1 MSAASSSSSLLQIR
15 NNRLFP
21 ARSLRRD
28 STSVSQL
35 AVASGVSRRGS
46 CSVKN
51 PFMGTRIKR
60 SGSET
65 LQLWRSDGPGRSP
78 KLRTVVKS
86 SFSGVPEKPMG
97 LYDPSFDKDS
107 CGVGFVAEL
116 SGETSRKTVTDSLE
130 MLIRMTHRGA
140 CGCESNTGD
149 GAGILV
155 GMPHE
160 FYAQAAKD
168 LGFVLP
174 PAGKYAVGM
183 FFLPTAESR
192 RDESKSVFTK
202 VAESLGHSV
211 IGWRSVPTDNSGLGK
226 SALQT
231 EPIIE
236 QVFLTPTTK
245 SQVDLEQ
252 QMYILRRLSMVAI
265 RAALNLEHGAMKD
278 FYICS
283 LSSRTVVYKGQL
295 KPDQLKEYYYADLGS
310 ERFTSYMALVN
321 KYSIHNLFILLLT
334 PCSTNSM
341 GTKRGVTKEMRG

>member
-1 MSAASSSSSLLQIR
+1 MSAASSSSLLQIR

-35 AVASGVSRRGS
+35 CLASGVSRRTGR

-51 PFMGTRIKR
+51 PEKPFVGTRIRR
-60 SGSET
+60 SGSDT

-78 KLRTVVKS
+78 KLRTVVRS
-86 SFSGVPEKPMG
+86 SFSGVPEKPLG

-160 FYAQAAKD
+160 FYAEAAKD

-211 IGWRSVPTDNSGLGK
+211 IGWRPVPTDNSGLGK

-245 SQVDLEQ
+245 SQADLEQ

-295 KPDQLKEYYYADLGS
+295 KPDQLKDYYYADLGS

-321 KYSIHNLFILLLT
+321 KYSIHNLFIL
-334 PCSTNSM
+334 C
-341 GTKRGVTKEMRG
+341 

>member
-28 STSVSQL
+28 SASVSQL
-35 AVASGVSRRGS
+35 AVASGVSSRRAAAR
-46 CSVKN
+46 CSVKSQEK
-51 PFMGTRIKR
+51 PFLGTRVRR
-60 SGSET
+60 SVGSETT

-78 KLRTVVKS
+78 KLRTVVRS
-86 SFSGVPEKPMG
+86 SFSGVPEKPLG

-155 GMPHE
+155 GMPHH

-174 PAGKYAVGM
+174 PAGEYAVGM

-192 RDESKSVFTK
+192 RDESKNVFTK

-252 QMYILRRLSMVAI
+252 QMYILRRMSMVAI

-295 KPDQLKEYYYADLGS
+295 KPDQLKDYYYADLGS
-310 ERFTSYMALVN
+310 ERFTSYMALHGN
-321 KYSIHNLFILLLT
+321 Q
-334 PCSTNSM
+334 
-341 GTKRGVTKEMRG
+341 RGVTKECEVEE

>member
-116 SGETSRKTVTDSLE
+116 SGETSRKTVAFT
-130 MLIRMTHRGA
+130 
-140 CGCESNTGD
+140 
-149 GAGILV
+149 
-155 GMPHE
+155 
-160 FYAQAAKD
+160 
-168 LGFVLP
+168 VL
-174 PAGKYAVGM
+174 
-183 FFLPTAESR
+183 
-192 RDESKSVFTK
+192 
-202 VAESLGHSV
+202 
-211 IGWRSVPTDNSGLGK
+211 
-226 SALQT
+226 
-231 EPIIE
+231 
-236 QVFLTPTTK
+236 
-245 SQVDLEQ
+245 
-252 QMYILRRLSMVAI
+252 
-265 RAALNLEHGAMKD
+265 
-278 FYICS
+278 
-283 LSSRTVVYKGQL
+283 
-295 KPDQLKEYYYADLGS
+295 
-310 ERFTSYMALVN
+310 
-321 KYSIHNLFILLLT
+321 
-334 PCSTNSM
+334 
-341 GTKRGVTKEMRG
+341 